1 MRIIEEPYLTP
12 DGTLDTPFTYVYDT
26 SAFTDGVN
34 MLNIAQ
40 QLQGD
45 SAFILRRI
53 MGVPTV
59 VDTDANG
66 GRFNYKNANGSYA
79 NGNPTTGIFMKHVW
93 PVVPE
98 KLYRQNDQILFDL
111 YQTLRAFNAC
121 SATPIYTSQIAFMG
135 VKRFGKGSTYPRQI
149 TPYRYREVP
158 YKYAYELTIN
168 WAHFDTS
175 GRVQPAQR
183 FNQQLDN
190 FDFELLRI
198 SIAQPG
204 GNNAGVP
211 TALSTPDFS
220 MTLYDPNMHQF
231 SSAPML
237 QGFYNAGGRSPSTRA
252 MYGATFPTPSQ
263 IYPRGGYITFD
274 ITSLLCNTSIPQSY
288 EILFDG
294 IWRYPC

>member
-1 MRIIEEPYLTP
+1 VRIIEEPYLTP
-12 DGTLDTPFTYVYDT
+12 DGTLDFPYAYVYDT
-26 SAFTDGVN
+26 SAFTDGQ
-34 MLNIAQ
+34 NIMSIVQ

-59 VDTDANG
+59 VNTPANG
-66 GRFNYKNANGSYA
+66 GRFNYRNASGNYA
-79 NGNPTTGIFMKHVW
+79 NGNLSTGIVVPNTW

-98 KLYRQNDQILFDL
+98 KLYRQNDQISFDL

-121 SATPIYTSQIAFMG
+121 GGTPIYTSQIAFLG

-149 TPYRYREVP
+149 TPYRYREVT
-158 YKYAYELTIN
+158 YRYAYELTIN
-168 WAHFDTS
+168 WSHFDVS
-175 GRVQPAQR
+175 GRVQPSQR
-183 FNQQLDN
+183 FIQQMDN

-198 SIAQPG
+198 AISKASS
-204 GNNAGVP
+204 
-211 TALSTPDFS
+211 TSALTTPDFS
-220 MTLYDPNMHQF
+220 IALYDPNMHQF

-237 QGFYNAGGRSPSTRA
+237 QGFYNAGRPTPATSSP
-252 MYGATFPTPSQ
+252 YQATFPCPSQ
-263 IYPRGGYITFD
+263 IYPAGSAITFD
-274 ITSLLCNTSIPQSY
+274 ITSLLCSTSIPQTY